1 MRWSSFISVSVV
13 LSTTTAAIVPST
25 HGVHEQRDVHSSR
38 WTKLGRVRPEAILP
52 VRIALAQ
59 NNLDKGHD
67 YLMDVSHP
75 HSPNYGKHWTA
86 DEVIEAFRPNDA
98 DVEAVRDWLVG
109 SGIPAETITH
119 SDNKAVSMADS
130 NVGIGILQS
139 GIVTHSIMSICLCCK
154 DLILEIAECTPY
166 SYAADVQGRVVLSYQ
181 KQK

>member
-1 MRWSSFISVSVV
+1 MTMRWSSFISVSVV
-13 LSTTTAAIVPST
+13 LSTTAAIVPST

-86 DEVIEAFRPNDA
+86 DEVIEAFKPNDA
-98 DVEAVRDWLVG
+98 DVQAVRDWLVD
-109 SGIPAETITH
+109 SGIPVETITH
-119 SDNKAVSMADS
+119 SDNKVVSVTDCKIW
-130 NVGIGILQS
+130 IGIL
-139 GIVTHSIMSICLCCK
+139 
-154 DLILEIAECTPY
+154 
-166 SYAADVQGRVVLSYQ
+166 
-181 KQK
+181 

>member
-1 MRWSSFISVSVV
+1 MSVSAV
-13 LSTTTAAIVPST
+13 LSTTAALVPST

-67 YLMDVSHP
+67 YLMEISHP

-86 DEVIEAFRPNDA
+86 DEVIEAFKPNDA
-98 DVEAVRDWLVG
+98 DVEVVRDWLVE
-109 SGIPAETITH
+109 SGIPVETITH
-119 SDNKAVSMADS
+119 SDNKAVSDS

-139 GIVTHSIMSICLCCK
+139 GIVTHGNMPIFTLLLQEP
-154 DLILEIAECTPY
+154 DVEIAESTHYRMPMLQLYKKSCF
-166 SYAADVQGRVVLSYQ
+166 
-181 KQK
+181 